1 MISRVAAAAAIAGA
15 LWHPVRPGVW
25 VSESQMADEGPLSVV
40 RSIAIRVDAAR
51 YRFRLDTAT
60 RDDGMRGAWTVA
72 SMPDDAVIAF
82 NAGQFNAGFPWGW
95 VVRDGVESQAPG
107 SGKLAM
113 AFTVDRDGTAELLE
127 PSEIP
132 SRRGRI
138 ALAFQSYPALLVDG
152 AMPRELR
159 ASGRGVNVE
168 HRDSRLAVCTLAGGG
183 LLIVITRF
191 TGFGARGETLPWGP
205 TVPEMAEH
213 MRSRGCNRAMLLDG
227 GLSSQLAVR
236 DHDGKLM
243 RWTNWRPVPLG
254 LVIAACPATC
264 KRR

>member
-1 MISRVAAAAAIAGA
+1 MISRVAAAAAIVGV

-25 VSESQMADEGPLSVV
+25 VSESQMAAEGPLSVV
-40 RSIAIRVDAAR
+40 RSIAIQVDPAR
-51 YRFRLDTAT
+51 YRFQLDTAT
-60 RDDGMRGAWTVA
+60 RDYGMRGAWTVA
-72 SMPDDAVIAF
+72 SMPDDGVIAL

-95 VVRDGVESQAPG
+95 VVRDGVESQPPG

-113 AFTVDRDGTAELLE
+113 AFTVDRDGTAELLML
-127 PSEIP
+127 SEIP
-132 SRRGRI
+132 SKRAGI

-152 AMPRELR
+152 AVPWEIK
-159 ASGRGVNVE
+159 APGRGVNVG

-183 LLIVITRF
+183 LVIVITRF
-191 TGFGARGETLPWGP
+191 TGLGAPGETLPWGP

-213 MRSRGCNRAMLLDG
+213 MRSLGCNRAMLLDG

-236 DHDGKLM
+236 NEDGSLM

-254 LVIAACPATC
+254 LVIAACPSTC
-264 KRR
+264 RRQ